1 MVTLSTFLLLAS
13 NQNKKPRHRYIGFII
28 TGVEKGFSR
37 SAINNAIREETL
49 KIFGKK
55 TEDFGLKLIRFNGKE
70 GMIHCFHI
78 YKTEAIHILQS
89 IDKIGKEKVR
99 VKTVGTSG
107 TIKSLNKKFFKGK
120 LER

>member
-37 SAINNAIREETL
+37 SAVNKAIREETL

-55 TEDFGLKLIRFNGKE
+55 
-70 GMIHCFHI
+70 
-78 YKTEAIHILQS
+78 Y
-89 IDKIGKEKVR
+89 
-99 VKTVGTSG
+99 
-107 TIKSLNKKFFKGK
+107 
-120 LER
+120 